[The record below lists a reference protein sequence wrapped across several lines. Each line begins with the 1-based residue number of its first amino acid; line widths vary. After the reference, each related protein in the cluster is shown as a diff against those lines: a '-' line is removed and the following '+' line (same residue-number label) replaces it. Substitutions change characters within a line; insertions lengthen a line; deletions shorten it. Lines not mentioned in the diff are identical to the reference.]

1 MLALIIETST
11 TSAKAMLYDSQ
22 DRIIDMLIE
31 PFPLTISNM
40 STQDAQEVY
49 KFSMAVGRKIAQGKK
64 VDIISISATWHSILL
79 CDHNMTPIT
88 PTYLWSYTGAEQVV
102 INIQKDKELTKELY
116 ARTGCIP
123 HANYPLYKLMHLK
136 ELGYNTREA
145 YILGQGSYT
154 FYKMTGQRMVS
165 RSMASGSGML
175 NIHTLDYDDTILNLI
190 GIDRHQLGQLCNH
203 TDIQALNSEAANLL
217 GIKSGIPVIPTQPDG
232 ALNQVGAGALSN
244 GVMTLSVGTSA
255 ALRVTSSSPVLNEN
269 ANIWCYTTPISWLS
283 GAATSGA
290 CNCVDWIKSEMFPP
304 ELTYKDIEEQMTLIN
319 KPPIFLPFLFG
330 ERSPGWKDDKKGGF
344 FELSNHT
351 TSEDMYLAVLEG
363 VLFNILQCY
372 KILVDHNGKPSKVI
386 LSGGILNSKFWTQMC
401 SDILQVELECS
412 DVDQTSMLGAA
423 VLALEVSGEIKDIKD
438 FKTEKGITIYPRKA
452 YKEIYEKKYAE
463 YEYWYNITS

>member
-22 DRIIDMLIE
+22 HRIIDMLIE
-31 PFPLTISNM
+31 PFPLSTSNM
-40 STQDAQEVY
+40 STQDAEEVY
-49 KFSMAVGRKIAQGKK
+49 KFSMAVGRKIAEGKEI
-64 VDIISISATWHSILL
+64 DIISISATWHSVLL
-79 CDHNMTPIT
+79 CDHNMKPIT
-88 PTYLWSYTGAEQVV
+88 PTYLWSYTGAEQTV
-102 INIQKDKELTKELY
+102 INIQQDKELTKELY

-123 HANYPLYKLMHLK
+123 HANYPLYKLMYLK
-136 ELGYNTREA
+136 ELGHNIREA

-175 NIHTLDYDDTILNLI
+175 NIHTLEYDDTILNLI
-190 GIDRHQLGQLCNH
+190 GINRKQLGQLCDH
-203 TDIQALNSEAANLL
+203 TDVQALNSDAANLL

-232 ALNQVGAGALSN
+232 ALNQVGAGALGN

-255 ALRVTSSSPVLNEN
+255 ALRVTTSSPVLNEN

-290 CNCVDWIKSEMFPP
+290 CNCVDWVKKEIFPSEV
-304 ELTYKDIEEQMTLIN
+304 TYSDIEERMTHIN
-319 KPPIFLPFLFG
+319 KTPIFLPFLFG
-330 ERSPGWKDDKKGGF
+330 ERSPGWKENRKAGF
-344 FELSNHT
+344 FELSDHT

-372 KILVDHNGKPSKVI
+372 KILVDHNGIPNKVI

-423 VLALEVSGEIKDIKD
+423 VLALEVSGEIQDIKD
-438 FKTEKGITIYPRKA
+438 FKTEKGITINPRKA